1 MTLVNVKLVDGVFSP
16 SKRWAATLIHVTRRA
31 AFVMCAATLA
41 EVIAALSWPQP
52 ARADP
57 VTSPPVPANIQVP
70 EGNKAFL
77 VGRAVGTQNY
87 VCLPSGDGFKF
98 TLFTP
103 QATLFSDDHEELT
116 THSFSPNPSENPPPA
131 GQIGEGT
138 IRATWQHSRDSSIVW
153 AKLVSGESSVDP
165 NFVRQGAI
173 PWLLLRATGAKRGPT
188 GGAILTQTTFVQR
201 LNTFGGVAP
210 SSGCAKAS
218 DVGNQAFVP
227 YTADY
232 FFYRVD

>member
-1 MTLVNVKLVDGVFSP
+1 MPLVNAKSIDDAFSP
-16 SKRWAATLIHVTRRA
+16 RKKWAAPLIHVTRRA
-31 AFVMCAATLA
+31 PFIACVATLTA
-41 EVIAALSWPQP
+41 VTAALPQL
-52 ARADP
+52 ARAAL
-57 VTSPPVPANIQVP
+57 VTPPPVPANIQVP
-70 EGNKAFL
+70 QGNKAFL
-77 VGRAVGTQNY
+77 VGHAIGTQNY

-103 QATLFSDDHEELT
+103 QATLFSNDHEELT
-116 THSFSPNPSENPPPA
+116 THFFSPNPSENPPPP
-131 GQIGEGT
+131 GQISNGT
-138 IRATWQHSRDSSIVW
+138 VRATWRHSQDSSIVW
-153 AKLVSGESSVDP
+153 AKLASGESSVDP

-173 PWLLLRATGAKRGPT
+173 PWLLLRVSGAKRGPP
-188 GGAILTQTTFVQR
+188 GGAVLTQTTFVQR